1 MTSLKSPWVAVCLTA
16 VLAASTPVAAQ
27 ESREMS
33 QKEMMERMMKYT
45 TPTKAHDFL
54 KNYVGTWEVDATTY
68 EQPGAQ
74 PTKSRGTMTG
84 ELLFGGRFAE
94 CRFSGQMMGQPFMG
108 IQIEGFDLFQQKY
121 VGLWIDSMSTNF
133 FLTSGTLDASGK
145 VLTETGMLPDP
156 RTGSGLKVRSVTT
169 LLDGG
174 KYRYE
179 MYHPGPDGKEFKAM
193 EIVYTRKMGMTG
205 S

>member
-1 MTSLKSPWVAVCLTA
+1 MTSPKSPFVAVCLAA
-16 VLAASTPVAAQ
+16 VLAASTAVAAQ
-27 ESREMS
+27 ESQETS
-33 QKEMMERMMKYT
+33 QKEMMEQMMKYS

-54 KNYVGTWEVDATTY
+54 KNYVGNWEVEVTAY
-68 EQPGAQ
+68 EQPGA
-74 PTKSRGTMTG
+74 PPAKSKGTMTG

-94 CRFSGQMMGQPFMG
+94 CRFSGEMMGQPFMG
-108 IQIEGFDLFQQKY
+108 IQFEGFDLFQQKY
-121 VGLWIDSMSTNF
+121 VGLWIDSMSTCF

-156 RTGSGLKVRSVTT
+156 RTGSTIKVRSVTT
-169 LLDGG
+169 LLGDG

-193 EIVYTRKMGMTG
+193 EIIYTKRM
-205 S
+205 